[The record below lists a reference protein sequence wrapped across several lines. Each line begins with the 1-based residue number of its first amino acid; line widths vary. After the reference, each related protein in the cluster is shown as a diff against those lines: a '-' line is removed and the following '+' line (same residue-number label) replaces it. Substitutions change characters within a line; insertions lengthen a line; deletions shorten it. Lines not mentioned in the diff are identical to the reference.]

1 MTKVKLAEATKEI
14 NQQAGAIL
22 EEAARIRRSL
32 EGVLG
37 TLRKQEA
44 KFQREEEEEKARKR
58 QEEQAELAKQ
68 HTKAWTM
75 PDEDVP
81 AAPAAVE
88 SERSEGKADMEKAPA
103 QTSEPV
109 KEKKEEKAVPVEAEK
124 PQADQASAAK
134 AEAPKQES
142 LPRRN
147 RRI

>member
-14 NQQAGAIL
+14 NQQAGTIL

-37 TLRKQEA
+37 ALRKQEA

-75 PDEDVP
+75 PDEDEP
-81 AAPAAVE
+81 AAPAA
-88 SERSEGKADMEKAPA
+88 A
-103 QTSEPV
+103 
-109 KEKKEEKAVPVEAEK
+109 
-124 PQADQASAAK
+124 
-134 AEAPKQES
+134 
-142 LPRRN
+142 
-147 RRI
+147 

>member
-14 NQQAGAIL
+14 NQQAGTIL

-37 TLRKQEA
+37 ALRKQEA

-75 PDEDVP
+75 PDEDES
-81 AAPAAVE
+81 AP
-88 SERSEGKADMEKAPA
+88 SSAPA
-103 QTSEPV
+103 QDQSEEKAAAEPVPVKTPEPV
-109 KEKKEEKAVPVEAEK
+109 KEKKEEKQEAAPPAEGG
-124 PQADQASAAK
+124 AD
-134 AEAPKQES
+134 APK
-142 LPRRN
+142 P
-147 RRI
+147 